1 MEEKKYIET
10 VGDLIMELM
19 KYPFDM
25 QVRDMGKNKIER
37 IYQDVW
43 TDTNYPYDQPD
54 ADIVVIE

>member
-19 KYPFDM
+19 KYPFEM
-25 QVRDMGKNKIER
+25 QVRDMEKDKIER
-37 IYQDVW
+37 VYQDVW

-54 ADIVVIE
+54 IDIVVIE